1 MIPQIRHVTAT
12 VITVAI
18 TEHGTRGV
26 DLSAAAALYARENW
40 PALTGPAT
48 QADEETGDR

>member
-1 MIPQIRHVTAT
+1 MIPQIQHVTAT

-40 PALTGPAT
+40 PALAT
-48 QADEETGDR
+48 PITQSDEEAGDR